1 MISIVVAMG
10 VMLFVVIA
18 CMTISFGRN
27 PRNVGRPPSDSND
40 LNIGSFLNEVSLFVI
55 EISLTKDDLDNF
67 IIDDPL
73 IKLSFT

>member
-1 MISIVVAMG
+1 
-10 VMLFVVIA
+10 
-18 CMTISFGRN
+18 
-27 PRNVGRPPSDSND
+27 
-40 LNIGSFLNEVSLFVI
+40 LNEVSLFVI